1 MNYHASIPLAAGALL
16 VAAPA
21 VDDPHFARSVV
32 LLLAHGTEDGA
43 MGIILNRPMDAVVGD
58 PTSPLHP
65 WVESA
70 AVPAVLFE
78 GGPVETT
85 GFICL
90 TEDSSAQPGV
100 SSMDIIED
108 DPASVTA
115 PHRVF
120 RGYAGWA
127 PGQLEAEILVG
138 GWFVLP
144 ALRGDAFTGDP
155 EGLWRAVLARQGGEL
170 AAIARFPADPNLN

>member
-1 MNYHASIPLAAGALL
+1 M
-16 VAAPA
+16 AAPSIE
-21 VDDPHFARSVV
+21 DPNFARSVV
-32 LLLAHGTEDGA
+32 LLLAHEVTEGA
-43 MGIILNRPMDAVVGD
+43 MGVILNRPLDAVAGD

-70 AVPAVLFE
+70 AAPAVLFE

-90 TEDSSAQPGV
+90 ADDSAAPAGV
-100 SSMDIIED
+100 SSMDIIAD
-108 DPASVTA
+108 DAGLVTV

-138 GWFVLP
+138 GWYVLP
-144 ALRGDAFTGDP
+144 AIPGDP
-155 EGLWRAVLARQGGEL
+155 FTSDPAGLWRAVLGRQGGEL

>member
-1 MNYHASIPLAAGALL
+1 M
-16 VAAPA
+16 AAPSIE
-21 VDDPHFARSVV
+21 DPNFARSVV
-32 LLLAHGTEDGA
+32 LLLAHEVTGCA
-43 MGIILNRPMDAVVGD
+43 MGVILNRPLDAVAGD
-58 PTSPLHP
+58 QTSPLHP

-70 AVPAVLFE
+70 AAPAVLFE

-90 TEDSSAQPGV
+90 ADDSAAPAGV
-100 SSMDIIED
+100 SSMDIIAD
-108 DPASVTA
+108 DAGLVTV

-138 GWFVLP
+138 GWYVLP
-144 ALRGDAFTGDP
+144 AIPGDP
-155 EGLWRAVLARQGGEL
+155 FTSDPAGLWRAVLGRQGGEL